1 MSDSSPA
8 NRTTIPIP
16 ALTPPP
22 ALLPTNDSDSPP
34 LVTVTHPMRVQ
45 LHEPFEATYR
55 LVLPSPF
62 SEQTIPREVSFSVES
77 ASDNFVF
84 TGPRKVARLLVLPDV
99 AGPSG
104 EVLATYTLVPM
115 GQTGLVELPRFRA
128 WELLESSAETADRRR
143 LFEERQHQV
152 LELDEE
158 REPFDGPKMRELA
171 VVRHDALVDQGGGQ
185 EAGAPRVFVTP
196 R

>member
-1 MSDSSPA
+1 MSDSSPV
-8 NRTTIPIP
+8 NKTIIPIP
-16 ALTPPP
+16 ALAPPP

-34 LVTVTHPMRVQ
+34 LVTVTHPMRVK

-62 SEQTIPREVSFSVES
+62 SQQTIPREVSFSVES
-77 ASDNFVF
+77 ASDSFVF
-84 TGPRKVARLLVLPDV
+84 TGPRKVARLLVLPDM
-99 AGPSG
+99 AKPGG
-104 EVLATYTLVPM
+104 EVLATYTLISI

-128 WELLESSAETADRRR
+128 WELLESSAETADRKR

-158 REPFDGPKMRELA
+158 REPFAGPKMRELA
-171 VVRHDALVDQGGGQ
+171 VVRDDALVNEGSGSESSG
-185 EAGAPRVFVTP
+185 PRVFVTP

>member
-1 MSDSSPA
+1 
-8 NRTTIPIP
+8 
-16 ALTPPP
+16 
-22 ALLPTNDSDSPP
+22 
-34 LVTVTHPMRVQ
+34 MRVR

-62 SEQTIPREVSFSVES
+62 SEQTSPREISFSVES

-84 TGPRKVARLLVLPDV
+84 TGPRKVARLLVLPDM
-99 AGPSG
+99 AEPGG
-104 EVLATYTLVPM
+104 EVLATYKIIPM
-115 GQTGLVELPRFRA
+115 GQTGLVELPRFGA

-171 VVRHDALVDQGGGQ
+171 VVRDDALVDHGGPQ
-185 EAGAPRVFVTP
+185 ESSGPRVFVTP